1 MKLLKKID
9 IILYYGLFVLAF
21 VLPISIAATNIVW
34 IFLFLVWLIKIIQKK
49 SEDFSSPVTYS
60 ILLFFS
66 ITIIS
71 AVFGINFFR
80 SIKGLNSEME
90 FFLFFLI
97 LSNVKDFAH
106 AKKIILVFVISSAI
120 MGFLG
125 LLQYLTD
132 KNLPTREIFSMMDG
146 RAHGTR
152 SWPQTYAEGLL
163 MALPVSIYA
172 ILYYR
177 KKIFY
182 LITVLIFLGIV
193 FSYVRMV
200 WIATVFIGCIIFFV
214 EFGHLKRVIYIL
226 VAALYI
232 ALISGFFISGRRNII
247 KRATNFNEPVR
258 INMWKVGIKI
268 FKDYPVLGV
277 GLKNTRKIYPEYYEK
292 LKLPKEF
299 YMLSHLHSNFI
310 HLLAERGVLG
320 LIAFLWLVAVF
331 FYYSIK
337 KARNVSNDEK
347 FFILGCIFGIF
358 GFFLSGL
365 SEYSYGDSEVQMTMW
380 FLMALT
386 FYRSR
391 AVFLDRDGTINE
403 DMHYSTDEAK
413 LKIFEESAPAIKLLN
428 NAGFKVIIVSNQ
440 SGVARKYFTKKDVE
454 KLNNIIVKNLK
465 EKNAVINSIYVCP
478 HHPDDKCFCRKP
490 KPGMVLR
497 AKNEFN
503 ISLKNSY
510 IVGDMQSDI
519 DLAKNVG
526 VKSVF
531 VLTGDIKEVK
541 GADYVAKDI
550 LDAAKRILRNAD

>member
-1 MKLLKKID
+1 MLKKID